1 MDTNTNRKRNLP
13 EAVARTASIVFH
25 PLFMP
30 LFGLMVIFT
39 APTLF
44 WYIPLKAKEILF
56 FIFIVNNVLIPIS
69 LMPFFRY
76 RNLVTSW
83 YIESRSERAVPLFTV
98 SLLYAVTTFIL
109 YRLQIPVF
117 FKVYAFSLT
126 MLSLGLLFINRKWKI
141 SLHSAGA
148 GALIAVVLVLSLRMS
163 ASLPFYLAGAVLIAG
178 LILSSRLRL
187 NKHST
192 YEVYAGFFAGLVI
205 PVVLMLIFQ

>member
-1 MDTNTNRKRNLP
+1 MDTIRKKSLP
-13 EAVARTASIVFH
+13 EVAARTASIVFH

-30 LFGLMVIFT
+30 LFGLLMIFT

-44 WYIPLKAKEILF
+44 WYIPVKAKEILF

-76 RNLVTSW
+76 RNLVSSW
-83 YIESRSERAVPLFTV
+83 YIENRSERTLPLFAV
-98 SLLYAVTTFIL
+98 SLLYAVTSFIL

-117 FKVYAFSLT
+117 FKAYAFSLT
-126 MLSLGLLFINRKWKI
+126 MLSLSLLFVNRRWKI

-148 GALIAVVLVLSLRMS
+148 GALIAVVLVLSIRMS
-163 ASLPFYLAGAVLIAG
+163 APLPFYLAGSVLIGG
-178 LILSSRLRL
+178 LILSSRLKL
-187 NKHST
+187 DKHNP

-205 PVVLMLIFQ
+205 PAVLMLIFQ